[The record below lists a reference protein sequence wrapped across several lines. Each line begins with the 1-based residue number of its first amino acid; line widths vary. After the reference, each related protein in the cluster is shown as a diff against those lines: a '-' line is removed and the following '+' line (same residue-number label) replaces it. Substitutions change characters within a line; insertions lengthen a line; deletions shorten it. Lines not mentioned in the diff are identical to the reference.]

1 MGLFFYGFYTMKKN
15 LTSTILLLFLI
26 LQTPVYAQLTNK
38 EKAVAQLEE
47 AVRLMDQGLFKDAIR
62 LLEQSRKLDYNNY
75 SFPYEMGYAYYVL
88 KNYNKTRELLEP
100 LILRKDINDMV
111 FQLLGNTYDML
122 GKKEKAIQTYR
133 SGIKRFPQSGRLY
146 VELGILEFNR
156 KNISDAL
163 YYFEKGIK
171 AEPDYPSSYFHSAEI
186 YLRSDLKVWGLI
198 YGEIFMNLER
208 TTDRNQEMSRYIGAT
223 YYNQIEF
230 SGDSLVFGGL
240 CREVSMQNGKDSVNT
255 TIEFDRQ
262 VYQPLLLYSLKDI
275 KEINLYTLHT
285 LRSQFLENYFEMD
298 LDEVYPIV
306 LFSYQKKVKEAG
318 HLEAYNYWTLREGNP
333 MEFEE
338 WRQSNL
344 EKLNSF
350 IEWYAANPMI
360 VNQRNLFFR
369 SQF

>member
-1 MGLFFYGFYTMKKN
+1 MK
-15 LTSTILLLFLI
+15 ILVPI
-26 LQTPVYAQLTNK
+26 KRVVDYNVK
-38 EKAVAQLEE
+38 IRVKADQSGVELANVKMSMNPFDEIAVEE
-47 AVRLMDQGLFKDAIR
+47 AVRLMDQGLYKDAIR
-62 LLEQSRKLDYNNY
+62 FLEQCRKLDQNNY
-75 SFPYEMGYAYYVL
+75 FFPYEMGYAYYEL

-100 LILRKDINDMV
+100 LILRKDINEMV

-171 AEPDYPSSYFHSAEI
+171 AEPDYPSSYFHSAQI

-198 YGEIFMNLER
+198 YGEMFMNLER

-240 CREVSMQNGKDSVNT
+240 CSEVSMQTSKDSVNKNFELVVNYT
-255 TIEFDRQ
+255 NSNRRFEDFTRQ
-262 VYQPLLLYSLKDI
+262 D
-275 KEINLYTLHT
+275 NL
-285 LRSQFLENYFEMD
+285 
-298 LDEVYPIV
+298 
-306 LFSYQKKVKEAG
+306 QKGGLVRIQA
-318 HLEAYNYWTLREGNP
+318 
-333 MEFEE
+333 
-338 WRQSNL
+338 Q
-344 EKLNSF
+344 
-350 IEWYAANPMI
+350 
-360 VNQRNLFFR
+360 VNF
-369 SQF
+369 